1 MSHQETDGCT
11 QGGGARYT
19 HMSTTAQFVG
29 ILKKSEASWLTDQL
43 ETRCVS
49 DPVSL
54 EEIKGTDFVVLF
66 RNRGA
71 RELVLDCYELE
82 SICEAFLRLPN
93 ATLLPASRMV
103 VTNADRERI
112 LRFGRVMG
120 TRREEILDLNDDD
133 DDSD

>member
-1 MSHQETDGCT
+1 MS
-11 QGGGARYT
+11 A
-19 HMSTTAQFVG
+19 TAQFVG
-29 ILKKSEASWLTDQL
+29 ILKRSEASWLTDQL

-71 RELVLDCYELE
+71 REFVLDCYELE
-82 SICEAFLRLPN
+82 SLCEAFIRMPN

-112 LRFGRVMG
+112 LRFGRALVTG